1 MNRALYNGE
10 NENSIKTGR
19 WFLTAACIAV
29 LTVLDQ
35 VTKVWAEKY
44 LADGPV
50 DIIRGVFQLRYL
62 ENRGAAFGILQ
73 NQRWFFL
80 ILTAAFL
87 AAAVFFLI
95 RIPKTRR
102 YQPIRLVCV
111 LMTAGAVGNL
121 IDRVK
126 LEYVRDFLYFQLID
140 FPIFNVADIYVTI
153 SAFLLFILVLFY
165 YKDEDFSFLG
175 AGKKDE

>member
-1 MNRALYNGE
+1 MDRALYNGE
-10 NENSIKTGR
+10 KENSMKSGR
-19 WFLTAACIAV
+19 WILTAVCILV
-29 LTVLDQ
+29 LTVFDQ
-35 VTKVWAEKY
+35 ITKIWAERA
-44 LADGPV
+44 LAGGPV

-80 ILTAAFL
+80 VLTAVFL
-87 AAAVFFLI
+87 AAALFFLI
-95 RIPKTRR
+95 RIPKTQR
-102 YQPIRLVCV
+102 YLPIRFVCV
-111 LMTAGAVGNL
+111 LMTAGAIGNL

-153 SAFLLFILVLFY
+153 SAFLLFILVIFY
-165 YKDEDFSFLG
+165 YKDEDFSFFG
-175 AGKKDE
+175 AAKKDE